1 MNLRV
6 SRPPEGVDL
15 LDRLDLPVGA
25 AAEVAM
31 GLMEMVQYHL
41 GVSRMETEYLLLSR
55 TFSDVWLK
63 AWQLARERFFNC

>member
-6 SRPPEGVDL
+6 SRPLEGMDL

-31 GLMEMVQYHL
+31 GLMEMVRYHL
-41 GVSRMETEYLLLSR
+41 GVSRMETEYLLPSR
-55 TFSDVWLK
+55 AFSGVWLK
-63 AWQLARERFFNC
+63 GWQLARERSFNC